1 MPIATHK
8 TIVYKTPE
16 LTTTTYEAIKSY
28 IARKNS
34 QEGTDGN
41 KEEQKVSHQH
51 SNVEASSSNKLDAT
65 VIQQQLQAL
74 EVKLEVLKGKKH
86 NLFLELKKVLHGED
100 NNRRNVKEQVNADTN
115 PSKPAATLVFIL
127 AGSSPASINLNTN
140 ISKYFLLV
148 VMPWLLTTEAEG
160 NSKPSSAD
168 SAHGEISAIETI
180 TTTVKRERD
189 DSTNNDVT
197 PSHKQ
202 MKYSMLQQ
210 NYPYSPFYMQNYRH
224 FNHNKNYRSPQKNP
238 EEQSFTRPIHVHPH
252 LAHGISPFHL
262 QQRFATNPQQLLPQQ
277 PSPMFFPGQMHPLLM
292 PQMGLPPREM
302 PNLPV
307 YPAVSSYQP
316 VRTTPPTTQHDT
328 TVSRWQ
334 S

>member
-115 PSKPAATLVFIL
+115 PSKPAAT
-127 AGSSPASINLNTN
+127 S
-140 ISKYFLLV
+140 
-148 VMPWLLTTEAEG
+148 TEAEG

-292 PQMGLPPREM
+292 PQMGLPSIQQSLVINQCEQLLRP
-302 PNLPV
+302 PNM
-307 YPAVSSYQP
+307 
-316 VRTTPPTTQHDT
+316 TPPSVDG
-328 TVSRWQ
+328 SRDKPPFY
-334 S
+334 SII